1 MFILIKKVVFKIVIN
16 KKKMIFDRMFLIYG
30 IVGINVFFIYVF
42 YCNWNLRLF
51 IDFKGKKNFFFE
63 NLIRVVCLGD
73 IFVEYFKDK
82 IFIKLILFICL
93 FVYLNIVCVFVFFY
107 WL

>member
-51 IDFKGKKNFFFE
+51 IDFKGKKNFFFWKF
-63 NLIRVVCLGD
+63 NKSGLFGRYICR
-73 IFVEYFKDK
+73 IF
-82 IFIKLILFICL
+82 
-93 FVYLNIVCVFVFFY
+93 
-107 WL
+107 